1 LGHSGI
7 AARAAGR
14 EDELSAS
21 TIAIPVEVE
30 IVECA
35 AEQRPATRG
44 RNVRASRTTAPSS
57 GSQLKARE
65 IFDACHGRY
74 RSLSEWMEEGR
85 GRLRAVS
92 LESPSLGYQWRPERS
107 RACEFVADFE
117 RLGRQALRRP
127 EWKGRRKLFEIYF
140 LHSMEYRE
148 ALKLVGVSEGTFDY
162 WMQEVKRACGREF
175 SRCGLY
181 PPSRY
186 FLER

>member
-1 LGHSGI
+1 
-7 AARAAGR
+7 
-14 EDELSAS
+14 LSAS
-21 TIAIPVEVE
+21 TIGVPSISEFVESIE
-30 IVECA
+30 KQSLSSER
-35 AEQRPATRG
+35 RP
-44 RNVRASRTTAPSS
+44 SRTSARRSAAASS
-57 GSQLKARE
+57 GTQLKARE

-74 RSLSEWMEEGR
+74 RSLSEWMEESR

-127 EWKGRRKLFEIYF
+127 EWKGRLKLFEIYF

-148 ALKLVGVSEGTFDY
+148 AVKLVGVAEGTFDY

-175 SRCGLY
+175 SRCGLF
-181 PPSRY
+181 PPSKY
-186 FLER
+186 FLSK

>member
-1 LGHSGI
+1 M
-7 AARAAGR
+7 
-14 EDELSAS
+14 SAS
-21 TIAIPVEVE
+21 TIGVPAISEFVEAVE
-30 IVECA
+30 TQTLPSAKRAVRSKMTRDTA
-35 AEQRPATRG
+35 A
-44 RNVRASRTTAPSS
+44 SS
-57 GSQLKARE
+57 GAQLKARE

-74 RSLSEWMEEGR
+74 RSLSEWMEESR

-127 EWKGRRKLFEIYF
+127 EWKGRLKLFEIYF

-148 ALKLVGVSEGTFDY
+148 AVKLVGVAAGTFDY

-175 SRCGLY
+175 SRCGLF
-181 PPSRY
+181 PPSKY
-186 FLER
+186 FLSR

>member
-1 LGHSGI
+1 
-7 AARAAGR
+7 
-14 EDELSAS
+14 LSAS
-21 TIAIPVEVE
+21 TIVVPGVSEL
-30 IVECA
+30 
-35 AEQRPATRG
+35 AEAVAVQESPARTR
-44 RNVRASRTTAPSS
+44 RNVRASAERASTATSA

-74 RSLSEWMEEGR
+74 RSLTEWIEEGR

-127 EWKGRRKLFEIYF
+127 EWKGRLKLFEIYF

-148 ALKLVGVSEGTFDY
+148 AVKLTGVAGGTFDY
-162 WMQEVKRACGREF
+162 WVQEVKRACGREF
-175 SRCGLY
+175 SRCGLF
-181 PPSRY
+181 PPSKY
-186 FLER
+186 FLSK

>member
-1 LGHSGI
+1 M
-7 AARAAGR
+7 
-14 EDELSAS
+14 SAS
-21 TIAIPVEVE
+21 
-30 IVECA
+30 
-35 AEQRPATRG
+35 
-44 RNVRASRTTAPSS
+44 RATAPSS

-65 IFDACHGRY
+65 IFDACHRRY

-92 LESPSLGYQWRPERS
+92 LESPSLGYQWRPERT

-127 EWKGRRKLFEIYF
+127 EWKGRRELFEIYF

-148 ALKLVGVSEGTFDY
+148 AVKLVGVSEGTFDY

-181 PPSRY
+181 PTSRY